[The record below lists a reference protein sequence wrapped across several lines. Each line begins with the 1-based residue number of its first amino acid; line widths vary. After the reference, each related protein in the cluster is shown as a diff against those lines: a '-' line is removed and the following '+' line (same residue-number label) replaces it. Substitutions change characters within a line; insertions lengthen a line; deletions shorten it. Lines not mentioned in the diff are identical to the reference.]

1 MSLLQQLAGR
11 VRREPRGTVRVVD
24 PNPLNWL
31 YITYNTVEEAV
42 PVTKGGKVRPAAMSR
57 YHWRDDRTLEIT
69 VRRRHPA

>member
-1 MSLLQQLAGR
+1 MNLLQQLVGR

-42 PVTKGGKVRPAAMSR
+42 RVTKEARSGRPR
-57 YHWRDDRTLEIT
+57 
-69 VRRRHPA
+69 